1 MQGPELLDG
10 KLHRSLIV
18 LTGGGVHFEGESL
31 SVGITDFPGHPLSGR
46 QVDVGGDDSCAVCGE
61 IFRGGFSESGA
72 GSGDEGYFSV
82 ERGHVFSFILCGWS
96 PPGLGWAAPN
106 GA

>member
-1 MQGPELLDG
+1 MQCPELLDG

-46 QVDVGGDDSCAVCGE
+46 QVDVGGE

-72 GSGDEGYFSV
+72 GSGDEGYFPLNMV
-82 ERGHVFSFILCGWS
+82 MFSPSFS
-96 PPGLGWAAPN
+96 AADRRRD
-106 GA
+106 